1 MLKMLAIGTIAFL
14 ATGLFLLGHDALV
27 NALTA
32 V

>member
-1 MLKMLAIGTIAFL
+1 MTRMRAIGMIAL
-14 ATGLFLLGHDALV
+14 AAAGLWLLGHDALV

>member
-1 MLKMLAIGTIAFL
+1 MTKTIAIGVIAFL
-14 ATGLFLLGHDALV
+14 ATGLLLLGHDALV